1 MSQEKTEDNRTAE
14 VCNEEKKKSPLSDIK
29 PKPLP
34 TMIHTYTYHG
44 ENKSKYFLYKLKCF
58 FYGHKHS
65 CCGDIKRRC
74 SHCYEVGRIF

>member
-14 VCNEEKKKSPLSDIK
+14 ACNEEKKKSPLSDIK

-44 ENKSKYFLYKLKCF
+44 ENKSEQNDDK
-58 FYGHKHS
+58 
-65 CCGDIKRRC
+65 
-74 SHCYEVGRIF
+74 